1 MDIRRGRLVRV
12 MKFFG
17 KEIDMCSYDD
27 RLILQKLVYIL
38 QCKGVAFDYFFGWYI
53 RGPYSSAL
61 AADGYFIGE
70 EKHHKEAGISSIEE
84 SIVKR
89 TKDLL
94 GGSITD
100 SKKMEIIASLLFLKQ
115 KNMSLDDSGVIMA
128 LKDLKP
134 WLTVEEIS
142 DGLLV
147 LKSVCGE
154 AFNC

>member
-1 MDIRRGRLVRV
+1 MDKRRGRLVRV

-17 KEIDMCSYDD
+17 KEIDMRSYDD

-38 QCKGVAFDYFFGWYI
+38 QCKGVALDYFFGWYI

-70 EKHHKEAGISSIEE
+70 EKHHKEADISPLEE
-84 SIVKR
+84 SVVKK

-94 GGSITD
+94 RGSITD

-115 KNMSLDDSGVIMA
+115 KNMSLDDSGVILA

-134 WLTVEEIS
+134 WLTEEEIA
-142 DGLLV
+142 DELLV
-147 LKSVCGE
+147 IKHVCGE
-154 AFNC
+154 VFNS

>member
-70 EKHHKEAGISSIEE
+70 EKHHQEADISPLEE
-84 SIVKR
+84 SVVKR

-94 GGSITD
+94 GCSITD

-115 KNMSLDDSGVIMA
+115 KNMSLNDSGVIMA

-154 AFNC
+154 VFNC

>member
-12 MKFFG
+12 MKFFT
-17 KEIDMCSYDD
+17 KEIDMRSYDD

-38 QCKGVAFDYFFGWYI
+38 QCKGVVFDYFFGWYI

-70 EKHHKEAGISSIEE
+70 KKHKELDISPSEE
-84 SIVKR
+84 SVVKK

-115 KNMSLDDSGVIMA
+115 KNTSLDDSGVIMA

-134 WLTVEEIS
+134 CPTVEEIS
-142 DGLLV
+142 DELLV
-147 LKSVCGE
+147 LKRVCGE
-154 AFNC
+154 VFNC

>member
-17 KEIDMCSYDD
+17 KEIDMRSYDD

-70 EKHHKEAGISSIEE
+70 KKHKELGISPKEE
-84 SIVKR
+84 SVVKR
-89 TKDLL
+89 TKELL
-94 GGSITD
+94 GCSITD

-134 WLTVEEIS
+134 WLTVEEIA
-142 DGLLV
+142 DELLV
-147 LKSVCGE
+147 LKRVCGE
-154 AFNC
+154 VFNC